1 MKERMMV
8 MEGFN
13 KQEELNRY
21 VDHLFRKYKPTQQI
35 RELKAEILSNL
46 EAKVADLTA
55 SGMNDHE
62 AVQQAKNS
70 IRSVDHLVDGNIRV
84 FIHPFRLELVQMG
97 LLFSLIA
104 WILTIPFRI
113 FGLGVLLN
121 TILMALCIVGSIVYF
136 AMYFSSKRKKEE
148 ALQAKKYVNYRLVAK
163 LKRASWSIWSLFII
177 VVTLTT
183 TAVQFGS
190 HIWFARP
197 VTIDGPYQW
206 AVLAIKY
213 ALPFASVIVPLL
225 FHVAEK
231 LAFKYEAGERD
242 EI

>member
-13 KQEELNRY
+13 KQEELNHY

-136 AMYFSSKRKKEE
+136 AMYFSSKRKRRS
-148 ALQAKKYVNYRLVAK
+148 AASKKICQLPLGCETQTSKLEHLEFVYHRCHLDHYRCSIRKPHLVCKAGYDRRP
-163 LKRASWSIWSLFII
+163 LSMGCLGHQVCVAVCLRDRA
-177 VVTLTT
+177 V
-183 TAVQFGS
+183 AVSCCGKTGIQ
-190 HIWFARP
+190 I
-197 VTIDGPYQW
+197 
-206 AVLAIKY
+206 
-213 ALPFASVIVPLL
+213 
-225 FHVAEK
+225 
-231 LAFKYEAGERD
+231 
-242 EI
+242 